1 MRCGGF
7 GLACFK
13 RVGDVR
19 FGFVGYEVWHL
30 GFAEKVG

>member
-1 MRCGGF
+1 MVV
-7 GLACFK
+7 LVWHAFK